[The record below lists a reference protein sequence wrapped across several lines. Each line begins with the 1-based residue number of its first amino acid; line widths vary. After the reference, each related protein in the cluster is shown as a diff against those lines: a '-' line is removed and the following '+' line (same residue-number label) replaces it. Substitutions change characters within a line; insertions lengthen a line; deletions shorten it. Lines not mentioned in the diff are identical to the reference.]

1 MKTGVTIAP
10 GPPEG
15 TIDGATQIMNS
26 TVKKL
31 FWISLLSIVILS
43 GCAYTTAHVDLSYL
57 PEADKKSPLGMI
69 KPMTFALQVE
79 DQRPVG
85 KRDRVG
91 DRRGGFGQ
99 VAASVKSDKEV
110 TMVLHDALKNELEN
124 NDHRV
129 VDSEEVPCDVIIH
142 IDLYKYW
149 TDTRIHFWDIE
160 LIATVNADIT
170 LRNPRDNSD
179 LLSRSIYS
187 TFRESRAI
195 VTEKDY
201 ESVLNG
207 ALAEFIGDFSRDPRI
222 LKALR
227 LREAAMKPG

>member
-1 MKTGVTIAP
+1 
-10 GPPEG
+10 
-15 TIDGATQIMNS
+15 MNS

-31 FWISLLSIVILS
+31 FRISLLSIVILS

-85 KRDRVG
+85 ERDRVG

-124 NDHRV
+124 NGHRV
-129 VDSEEVPCDVIIH
+129 VDTKEAPSDVIIH
-142 IDLYKYW
+142 LGLKRYW
-149 TDTRIHFWDIE
+149 SDARMHFWDIE
-160 LIATVNADIT
+160 MIGRINADIT
-170 LRNPRDNSD
+170 IRNPRNDSVLFSKPIN
-179 LLSRSIYS
+179 S
-187 TFRESRAI
+187 TFRESRQLGTGKA
-195 VTEKDY
+195 Y

-207 ALAEFIGDFSRDPRI
+207 ALAEFIRSFSRDPSI
-222 LKALR
+222 LKALQ
-227 LREAAMKPG
+227 LAQREEDGA